1 MPEKPEFKKV
11 KIKQIGPLWQLEGDF
26 IIYPTRS
33 YPLKGFEVKEYA
45 GTESFFQSIRDGVDK
60 WWESFPN
67 CCDSHRRFNSLEG
80 FDKNQYEF
88 ITDQIYNSVR
98 YFIHCMED
106 NIAKDDWFE
115 IISQYYDYLNNNLGN
130 PGWGSHIFDNAVT
143 NFIEWAKFDDC
154 DFNDD
159 MKLKLL
165 EHISPGRKEIEE
177 RKRNNGDIGELYLL
191 FQTWL
196 NAMPSIGEISTI
208 KERLTGKIP
217 MNLFLTNIKVNRYTG
232 IAISNV
238 KTTNQLIIDL
248 ENYSKSLLLAVDNSI
263 KAKFLEDNET
273 VFSLINEKRRIRQE
287 KIFAQK
293 KLPANEIVSEW
304 LNMWIEYFTELK
316 AVDTNGKLSEFIRDT
331 NTFMHEHIK
340 VFDLLDSNIAELRKN
355 ISLLVEEFN
364 IQVSSKV
371 KETSEKI
378 ISSIELKNL
387 TEEDLNRL
395 AESIAERIKSSNN
408 QNVKN
413 VASSMKKSQIGIK
426 HKLKLSIP
434 LFLFTRYE
442 GEVEITAADKIPK
455 NLKELKELLIETK
468 K

>member
-1 MPEKPEFKKV
+1 MPEKPKFKKV
-11 KIKQIGPLWQLEGDF
+11 NIKKIGPLWQLEGDF
-26 IIYPTRS
+26 ILYPTRS
-33 YPLKGFEVKEYA
+33 YPLNDFEVKEYA
-45 GTESFFQSIRDGVDK
+45 GTESFFQSIRDGIDN
-60 WWESFPN
+60 WWDSFPN
-67 CCDSHRRFNSLEG
+67 CCDSHKRFNSLEG
-80 FDKNQYEF
+80 FDKQQYGF
-88 ITDQIYNSVR
+88 VTDQIYNSVR
-98 YFIHCMED
+98 YFIHCVED

-177 RKRNNGDIGELYLL
+177 RKKNNGDIGELYVL

-196 NAMPSIGEISTI
+196 SSMPSIGEISTI

-217 MNLFLTNIKVNRYTG
+217 MNLFLYNIKVNRYTG

-238 KTTNQLIIDL
+238 KTTNQLIVDL

-263 KAKFLEDNET
+263 KEKFLEDNET
-273 VFSLINEKRRIRQE
+273 VFRLINEKRRIRQE
-287 KIFAQK
+287 KIFSQNE
-293 KLPANEIVSEW
+293 LPANEIVFEW
-304 LNMWIEYFTELK
+304 MNMWIDYFTELK
-316 AVDTNGKLSEFIRDT
+316 TADTNGKLSEFIRDT

-355 ISLLVEEFN
+355 ISILMEGFDNQISER
-364 IQVSSKV
+364 V
-371 KETSEKI
+371 KEISEDI
-378 ISSIELKNL
+378 ISSFESKNL
-387 TEEDLNRL
+387 SEDEVNQL
-395 AESIAERIKSSNN
+395 AQSIAERIESSKN
-408 QNVKN
+408 QDVKK

-434 LFLFTRYE
+434 LFLFTKYE
-442 GEVEITAADKIPK
+442 GEIELSAADRVPK
-455 NLKELKELLIETK
+455 NLKELKELFIK
-468 K
+468 KN